1 LYSSSIISMIKS
13 GRTRTAGTVAVMGH
27 GKDPYWVLLKEPEG
41 KRPLRNPRRRYE
53 GNNKR
58 DLEDVG

>member
-1 LYSSSIISMIKS
+1 MIKS